1 MTGDEFR
8 AIREHLGLSR
18 EEMAEL
24 LGLSGYTVISNIELG
39 HRNPSKLTAMLLRAL
54 KSLSQKRAND
64 LMNLLR
70 EFRK

>member
-1 MTGDEFR
+1 MTGNEFR

-24 LGLSGYTVISNIELG
+24 LGLSGYTAVSNIELG

-54 KSLSQKRAND
+54 KSLSPKRAKE
-64 LMNLLR
+64 LIELLR
-70 EFRK
+70 GFRK